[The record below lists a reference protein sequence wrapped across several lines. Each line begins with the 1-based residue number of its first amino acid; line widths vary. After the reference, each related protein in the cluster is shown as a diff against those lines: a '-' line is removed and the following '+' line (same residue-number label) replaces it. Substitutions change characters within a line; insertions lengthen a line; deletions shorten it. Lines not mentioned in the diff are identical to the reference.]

1 MAVFSEV
8 RKNHVSALCGQNV
21 EFLNV
26 KTVST
31 AIVTNG
37 DLKG

>member
-1 MAVFSEV
+1 MAVFSGV

-26 KTVST
+26 KTVGT
-31 AIVTNG
+31 YCNCCY
-37 DLKG
+37 LL